1 LYTLPTAAL
10 LGVAAVLFHRALS
23 RPTSWAW
30 CGFFLACCAIGW
42 VRSTFHLAWFVAMG
56 GLSLAFALPGDRR
69 LVWKG
74 MAAPAAILLALYLKN
89 WVLFDVFASA
99 SSLGGN
105 LTHVTISRLP
115 REVRAEWIAEGK
127 LSGFAALSGYA
138 GPREY
143 RRFFPSTRSER
154 WPTLGALER
163 PTVRA
168 PNFNH
173 WFFLEV
179 DEHRR
184 ADALYYV
191 RQRPLDYAASVV
203 QNVVQLLG
211 PTTRWHPH
219 DATPRSPHHQ
229 HRQVLGW
236 FENTFNGVVHEL
248 LLAPVGLYAL
258 LPIALIVAARRA
270 RRLLAGGGPGARPLA
285 GLIGF
290 AVFQVVFVIL
300 VSALVNYGEAARY
313 RYQVEAIIWLVGA
326 SAVLELRRAAPVR
339 S

>member
-1 LYTLPTAAL
+1 
-10 LGVAAVLFHRALS
+10 
-23 RPTSWAW
+23 
-30 CGFFLACCAIGW
+30 
-42 VRSTFHLAWFVAMG
+42 
-56 GLSLAFALPGDRR
+56 
-69 LVWKG
+69 

-115 REVRAEWIAEGK
+115 REIRAEWIAEGK

-179 DEHRR
+179 DEHRK

-191 RQRPLDYAASVV
+191 RHRPLDYAGSVV
-203 QNVVQLLG
+203 RNVVQLLG

-236 FENTFNGVVHEL
+236 FEKTFNGVVHEL

-258 LPIALIVAARRA
+258 LPFALIVATRRA
-270 RRLLAGGGPGARPLA
+270 RRLLAGGGPRARPLA

-326 SAVLELRRAAPVR
+326 SAVLELRRRAAPAR